1 MKFTIWLTEMEQQMS
16 PDARQFAYIGCVL
29 EKISQTHLIGVARKL
44 FMEQNGRNIPMDWT
58 CRAHHMTV
66 KFKPQTAD
74 MQALHQFMGQKVELH
89 VLNFASDDNC
99 CAVTVSSNPRLPI
112 NNDISHITI
121 AHSKAVSPVYS
132 NDLLRNKNK
141 MIAAHDN
148 TALISLLLAVKHDQS
163 KVWPETIIPLASP
176 SLISCS

>member
-1 MKFTIWLTEMEQQMS
+1 MS

-132 NDLLRNKNK
+132 NDLLRNKSK

>member
-1 MKFTIWLTEMEQQMS
+1 MT

-29 EKISQTHLIGVARKL
+29 EKISQNHLIGVARKL
-44 FMEQNGRNIPMDWT
+44 FMEQNGRDIPTDWNF
-58 CRAHHMTV
+58 RAHHMTV
-66 KFKPQTAD
+66 KFKPQAAD
-74 MQALHQFMGQKVELH
+74 MQALQQFMGQKVELH

-99 CAVTVSSNPRLPI
+99 CAVTVSSNPKLPI
-112 NNDISHITI
+112 NNGIPHITI

-132 NDLLRNKNK
+132 NTLLQNRSE

-176 SLISCS
+176 SLV